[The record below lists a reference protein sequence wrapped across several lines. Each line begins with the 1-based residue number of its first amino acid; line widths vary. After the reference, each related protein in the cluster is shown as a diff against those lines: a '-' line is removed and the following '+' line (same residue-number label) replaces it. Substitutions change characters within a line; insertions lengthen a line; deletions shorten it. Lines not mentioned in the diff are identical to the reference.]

1 MHTIT
6 LEEYSRKIAEE
17 AAMMEGIEEGIEK
30 GKIEGKIEGKFE
42 VARRMLDR
50 KMPISDI
57 ADITG
62 LSEKDLLSL

>member
-1 MHTIT
+1 
-6 LEEYSRKIAEE
+6 
-17 AAMMEGIEEGIEK
+17 MMECIEKGKSEGEIKGIEK
-30 GKIEGKIEGKFE
+30 GKVE

>member
-1 MHTIT
+1 MM
-6 LEEYSRKIAEE
+6 YVSIAEE
-17 AAMMEGIEEGIEK
+17 YYTKKGIEK
-30 GKIEGKIEGKFE
+30 GMIEGEIKGKIEGKFE

-62 LSEKDLLSL
+62 LDEKDLLSL